1 MLRVIEVAKKLGVSK
16 VTIYK
21 KIKKIDKLKKHI
33 TKRQNITYI
42 KEEGIEIIKEN
53 LEKFKDDKVDLKKIK
68 DNQIKSLEEYKI
80 FLQNQIEIKKVQLDM
95 KNQQIS
101 NIKNLVKIN
110 KKHLEKLKKTYQ
122 SKY

>member
-21 KIKKIDKLKKHI
+21 KIKKIDKLKNHI
-33 TKRQNITYI
+33 AKRQNITYI

-95 KNQQIS
+95 KKQQIS

-110 KKHLEKLKKTYQ
+110 KKHLEELKKTYQ

>member
-21 KIKKIDKLKKHI
+21 KIKKIDKLNKHI

-42 KEEGIEIIKEN
+42 KEEGIEIIKNN
-53 LEKFKDDKVDLKKIK
+53 LEKFQNNNDDLKKIK
-68 DNQIKSLEEYKI
+68 DNQIKSLEKYKI

-101 NIKNLVKIN
+101 NIKSLVKIN
-110 KKHLEKLKKTYQ
+110 KKHLENLKKTYQ
-122 SKY
+122 SKH

>member
-21 KIKKIDKLKKHI
+21 KIKKIDKLNKHI

-42 KEEGIEIIKEN
+42 KDEGIEIIKNNLKKFQEN
-53 LEKFKDDKVDLKKIK
+53 QIDLEKIK

-80 FLQNQIEIKKVQLDM
+80 FLKNQIEIKKVQLDM
-95 KNQQIS
+95 KSQQIS

-110 KKHLEKLKKTYQ
+110 KKHLENLKKHQ